1 MKCSPVCSQRCA
13 KDNTTV
19 SGAGGVLL
27 AVIEGGRHDNMA
39 IQKLMLEND
48 EEEARKVA
56 NFN

>member
-1 MKCSPVCSQRCA
+1 
-13 KDNTTV
+13 
-19 SGAGGVLL
+19 VLL